1 MEQNEKTPLDREAE
15 PASGPVPAENG
26 EHSVSAEEYR
36 RLKEEFEAFR
46 EHTRQENAAR
56 VRREELKTALRK
68 AGARQETMID
78 LLLCAPEAEQ
88 GSTEEALRNLMG
100 RYAMCFTGPAARGME
115 PLSPPRS
122 NPEEDPDDLSDE
134 EYYRRSI
141 H

>member
-1 MEQNEKTPLDREAE
+1 MEQNEKTPSAPETE
-15 PASGPVPAENG
+15 PASGPDPAERE

-56 VRREELKTALRK
+56 ARREELKAALRK

-88 GSTEEALRNLMG
+88 GTPEEALKSLMG
-100 RYAMCFTGPAARGME
+100 RYAVCFTGPAARGVE
-115 PLSPPRS
+115 PLSPPMS
-122 NPEEDPDDLSDE
+122 ALEEDPDDLSDE
-134 EYYRRSI
+134 EYYRRRI